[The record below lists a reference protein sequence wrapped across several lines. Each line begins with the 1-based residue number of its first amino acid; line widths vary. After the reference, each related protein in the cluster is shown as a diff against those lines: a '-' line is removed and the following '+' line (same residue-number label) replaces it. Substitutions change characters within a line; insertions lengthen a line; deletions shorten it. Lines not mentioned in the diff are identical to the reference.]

1 MRRNKARLIRLI
13 FFERRITWEEMDK
26 DEDEDAYTQ
35 CAVQHH
41 SGRDRSLL
49 SSCRAECDD

>member
-13 FFERRITWEEMDK
+13 FLERRITWEEMDK
-26 DEDEDAYTQ
+26 VEDEDVYTQ